1 MLIIVANIILNWKV
15 MEKKTSIKHTLIGL
29 LTIFSIGFTVLYGA
43 HCIFC
48 PNNVVAAD
56 YNAIEIVNDVEPTD
70 SPVCKYV
77 MLETIKIDIV
87 SEVDSYI
94 DRIAP
99 SNNIDSE
106 MLFTLCDEYN
116 IDVRFVIAQGQ
127 IESHF
132 ATKGTAKK
140 TNSVFNVGAY
150 DGHSASRQNRNGFG
164 FDNPNDSIEPYLLLL
179 TNDYLVNGKTEFD
192 MMKRYV
198 NKLGMRYASNP
209 NYERMLKSV
218 YNRINRETNLDILL
232 KEYNETKLV

>member
-1 MLIIVANIILNWKV
+1 MG
-15 MEKKTSIKHTLIGL
+15 KKTSIKHTLIGF
-29 LTIFSIGFTVLYGA
+29 LTLFSVGFTVLYSA
-43 HCIFC
+43 HCIFY
-48 PNNVVAAD
+48 PNNVNAAG
-56 YNAIEIVNDVEPTD
+56 YNVIEIVEEVEPVD
-70 SPVCKYV
+70 STVYKSV

-99 SNNIDSE
+99 LNKIDSE

-132 ATKGTAKK
+132 ATKGTARK
-140 TNSVFNVGAY
+140 TNSIFNVGAY

-164 FDNPNDSIEPYLLLL
+164 FSDPNESIEPYLLLL

-192 MMKRYV
+192 MMKHYA

-209 NYERMLKSV
+209 QYEKMLKSV

-232 KEYNETKLV
+232 KEYNDIKTV

>member
-1 MLIIVANIILNWKV
+1 MNN
-15 MEKKTSIKHTLIGL
+15 KTSIKNTLIGF
-29 LTIFSIGFTVLYGA
+29 LTIFSVGFTVLYGA

-48 PNNVVAAD
+48 PNNVTAAG
-56 YNAIEIVNDVEPTD
+56 YNAIEIVEEVEPVD
-70 SPVCKYV
+70 STVYKSV

-99 SNNIDSE
+99 SNKIDSE

-140 TNSVFNVGAY
+140 TNSIFNVGAY

-164 FDNPNDSIEPYLLLL
+164 FSDPNESIEPYLLLL

-209 NYERMLKSV
+209 QYERMLKSV

-232 KEYNETKLV
+232 KEYNDIKTV